1 MPDAT
6 VNIEEKLIRISNNVQ
21 ESMRFAEAKNA
32 ALITFNGAALYV
44 LVEGNSYLPP
54 FIKEYWIF
62 NAVVLIIGITLSII
76 AFLPSMGSTTKPPSQ
91 IKLSTWQSHK
101 KMGIFY
107 FGDIRKYGD
116 EEFLARVYE
125 YYDVKLKD
133 PVQRAELDL
142 ARQAITLSRIT
153 RHKYVFFSIAGHL
166 TLLALVLPIPVL
178 LFYWFLVYINKYTEI
193 DLPV

>member
-76 AFLPSMGSTTKPPSQ
+76 AFLPSMGSTTKITTLDQ
-91 IKLSTWQSHK
+91 LFDVNNEHYAKVLNALDK
-101 KMGIFY
+101 K
-107 FGDIRKYGD
+107 
-116 EEFLARVYE
+116 
-125 YYDVKLKD
+125 
-133 PVQRAELDL
+133 
-142 ARQAITLSRIT
+142 
-153 RHKYVFFSIAGHL
+153 
-166 TLLALVLPIPVL
+166 
-178 LFYWFLVYINKYTEI
+178 
-193 DLPV
+193 

>member
-1 MPDAT
+1 MAK
-6 VNIEEKLIRISNNVQ
+6 VNIEERLQQISANVQ

-44 LVEGNSYLPP
+44 LVEGNVYLPA
-54 FIKEYWIF
+54 FIEKHWML
-62 NAVVLIIGITLSII
+62 NAIVLIVGITLSII
-76 AFLPSMGSTTKPPSQ
+76 AFLPSMGSSTKPPSK

-107 FGDIRKYGD
+107 FGHIRKYGD

-125 YYDVKLKD
+125 FYDQELKD
-133 PVQRAELDL
+133 PVPRAELDL
-142 ARQAITLSRIT
+142 SHQAITLSRIT
-153 RHKYVFFSIAGHL
+153 RHKYVFFSLAGHL
-166 TLLALVLPIPVL
+166 TLVALMLPIPL
-178 LFYWFLVYINKYTEI
+178 LLIYWFLVYLNKYTEI

>member
-1 MPDAT
+1 MAE
-6 VNIEEKLIRISNNVQ
+6 VSIEEKLQQISSNVQ

-44 LVEGNSYLPP
+44 LVEGHDYLPA
-54 FIKEYWIF
+54 IIQEYWIF
-62 NAVVLIIGITLSII
+62 NATVLIVGITLSII
-76 AFLPSMGSTTKPPSQ
+76 AFLPSMGSTTKPPSK

-107 FGDIRKYGD
+107 FGHIRKCGA
-116 EEFLARVYE
+116 EEYLARVYE
-125 YYDVKLKD
+125 FYDQKLKE
-133 PVQRAELDL
+133 PIPRAELDL
-142 ARQAITLSRIT
+142 SQQAITLSRIT

-166 TLLALVLPIPVL
+166 TLVALILPIPI
-178 LFYWFLVYINKYTEI
+178 LFIYWFLVYLNKHTEF

>member
-1 MPDAT
+1 MPKVD
-6 VNIEEKLIRISNNVQ
+6 IEDKLQRISGNVQ

-44 LVEGNSYLPP
+44 LIEGHSLLPA
-54 FIKEYWIF
+54 FIQKFSMFSAI
-62 NAVVLIIGITLSII
+62 VLIIGITLSII
-76 AFLPSMGSTTKPPSQ
+76 AFLPSMGSTTKPPS
-91 IKLSTWQSHK
+91 KVNLETWQSHK

-107 FGDIRKYGD
+107 FGHIRKYGD

-125 YYDVKLKD
+125 FYDEKLSD
-133 PVQRAELDL
+133 PVPRAELDI

-178 LFYWFLVYINKYTEI
+178 LFYWFLVYLNKHTEI